1 MVEEDTTT
9 TCLNHDTKRKRSVK
23 LRSEVWNH
31 FSKVENKD
39 GTKAKCKC
47 NYCKKAFSCPSK
59 GGTTHLLR
67 HITELKCPIYRKM
80 QTNKNVGRSQ
90 TLIHV
95 EDKKQIQDAR
105 MVSWQFDQ
113 VKSRSDLAELIIVRE
128 LPFSFV
134 DDPTFRKFVLN
145 LCPKFKFV
153 SRNTIKSDCLKIYQ
167 TEKKRLKDTLQTLSP
182 RICLTTDTWTSK
194 TELPFMALTAH
205 FIDDSW
211 KLHKVILNFVIVPV
225 KASGENL
232 ADIITNCLVEWNIE
246 KICTITMDNH
256 SANDIVAEILSEQY
270 SSRDLLLLG
279 GRHLQVR
286 CWCHV
291 LNLIVQEGIGEIK
304 DSIFRVRKAVKYIKA
319 SPKRKLEFLQY
330 ADQERIPRGKMLVL
344 DLCTRWNSTYLM
356 LESALHFRK
365 AYDRMRSRDMQFK
378 DPPLA
383 EDWEKASVIHKFLET
398 FNIVTKIFSGSEYC
412 TANVFFREVY
422 RILILLRE
430 TSNDLS
436 TLLGKMAFN
445 MLLKFEKY
453 WLDKEPN
460 LLLSVALVLDPR
472 YKLKYLEFCYMKIY
486 DNTLATK
493 FTNRVKC
500 ELKNLFDEYSITCQ
514 VSNPL
519 EGTSK
524 ILKEIVPGD
533 NSSKID
539 MMAEFY
545 KFAEQ
550 EDAINKTELELYL
563 EEKLHP
569 GQIVQEDNFNILDW
583 WKLYAA
589 KYPIMA
595 RMARDIL
602 AIPVS
607 SVASESAFSTGGR
620 VLNKFR
626 SSLLPTTVEA
636 LICSQDWIRGGEIQ
650 CDYGDEFD
658 DDFSR
663 LKISGKS

>member
-1 MVEEDTTT
+1 MIRRE
-9 TCLNHDTKRKRSVK
+9 KRSVK

-31 FSKVENKD
+31 FSKVESKD
-39 GTKAKCKC
+39 GAKAKCKC

-80 QTNKNVGRSQ
+80 QTNKNVGRFQ

-113 VKSRSDLAELIIVRE
+113 VKSRSDLAVLIIVRE

-232 ADIITNCLVEWNIE
+232 VDIITNCL
-246 KICTITMDNH
+246 
-256 SANDIVAEILSEQY
+256 QY

-304 DSIFRVRKAVKYIKA
+304 DSIFRVIRKAVKYIKA

-356 LESALHFRK
+356 LEPALHFIK
-365 AYDRMRSRDMQFK
+365 AYDQ
-378 DPPLA
+378 
-383 EDWEKASVIHKFLET
+383 KASVIHKFLET

-422 RILILLRE
+422 RMLILLHE
-430 TSNDLS
+430 TSNDLT

-500 ELKNLFDEYSITCQ
+500 ELKNLFDEYAITCQ
-514 VSNPL
+514 
-519 EGTSK
+519 
-524 ILKEIVPGD
+524 
-533 NSSKID
+533 ID

-563 EEKLHP
+563 EKKLHP
-569 GQIVQEDNFNILDW
+569 GQIVQEDNYNILDW
-583 WKLYAA
+583 WKLYGA

-650 CDYGDEFD
+650 CDYNDEFD

-663 LKISGKS
+663 KGIDFILSCK

>member
-1 MVEEDTTT
+1 MVEEHTTT

-31 FSKVENKD
+31 FSKVESKD
-39 GTKAKCKC
+39 GAKAKCKC

-59 GGTTHLLR
+59 GGTAHLLC

-80 QTNKNVGRSQ
+80 QTNKNVGKSQ
-90 TLIHV
+90 ALIHV
-95 EDKKQIQDAR
+95 EDKNQIQDAR

-113 VKSRSDLAELIIVRE
+113 VKSRSDLAELIIIQE

-182 RICLTTDTWTSK
+182 RICLTTDTWTFK

-211 KLHKVILNFVIVPV
+211 KLHKVILNFVIVPI
-225 KASGENL
+225 KASG

-256 SANDIVAEILSEQY
+256 SANDIVAEIFSEQY

-279 GRHLQVR
+279 GRHLQE
-286 CWCHV
+286 
-291 LNLIVQEGIGEIK
+291 LEKSKTL
-304 DSIFRVRKAVKYIKA
+304 SRVRKTIKYVKA

-330 ADQERIPRGKMLVL
+330 ADQERIPR
-344 DLCTRWNSTYLM
+344 
-356 LESALHFRK
+356 ALHFRK
-365 AYDRMRSRDMQFK
+365 VYDRMRSRDMQFK

-398 FNIVTKIFSGSEYC
+398 FNIVTKIFSGSEDC
-412 TANVFFREVY
+412 TTNVFFRE
-422 RILILLRE
+422 
-430 TSNDLS
+430 
-436 TLLGKMAFN
+436 
-445 MLLKFEKY
+445 FEKY
-453 WLDKEPN
+453 WLNKEPN

-486 DNTLATK
+486 DNTLATR

-500 ELKNLFDEYSITCQ
+500 ELKNLFDEYTITCQ

-524 ILKEIVPGD
+524 ISKEIMPD
-533 NSSKID
+533 DISSTID

-545 KFAEQ
+545 KLAKQ
-550 EDAINKTELELYL
+550 EDAINKTEMELYL

-607 SVASESAFSTGGR
+607 SVASESAFSIGGR

-636 LICSQDWIRGGEIQ
+636 LICLQIGFVEMKYSVITVMSLTMISQVLRFRERIRSASR
-650 CDYGDEFD
+650 DYCFY
-658 DDFSR
+658 
-663 LKISGKS
+663 

>member
-1 MVEEDTTT
+1 MEVDGTTT
-9 TCLNHDTKRKRSVK
+9 GSNHDIKKTKRAGK

-31 FSKVENKD
+31 FTKVENKD
-39 GTKAKCKC
+39 GAKEKCKC
-47 NYCKKAFSCPSK
+47 NYCKKVFSCPSK

-67 HITELKCPIYRKM
+67 HITDLKCPTYRKM
-80 QTNKNVGRSQ
+80 QINKNVGKSQ
-90 TLIHV
+90 TLLHL
-95 EDKKQIQDAR
+95 EDKNEIQDGKL
-105 MVSWQFDQ
+105 VPWQFDQ
-113 VKSRSDLAELIIVRE
+113 VKSRSDLAELIIVQE
-128 LPFSFV
+128 MPFSFV

-182 RICLTTDTWTSK
+182 RIWLTTDTWTSK
-194 TELPFMALTAH
+194 TELPFMALTGH

-211 KLHKVILNFVIVPV
+211 KLHKVILNFVIVPI

-232 ADIITNCLVEWNIE
+232 ADIIINCLVEWNIE
-246 KICTITMDNH
+246 KVCTITMDNH
-256 SANDIVAEILSEQY
+256 SANDVVGGILSEQY
-270 SSRDLLLLG
+270 SSRGLLLLG

-291 LNLIVQEGIGEIK
+291 LNLIVQDGIAEIK
-304 DSIFRVRKAVKYIKA
+304 DSIYRVRKAVKYIKA

-330 ADQERIPRGKMLVL
+330 ADQERISRGKMLVL
-344 DLCTRWNSTYLM
+344 DLCTRWNSTYLL
-356 LESALHFRK
+356 LESAFHYKK
-365 AYDRMRSRDMQFK
+365 AYDRMRSRDLQFK

-383 EDWEKASVIHKFLET
+383 EDWKKATIIHKFLET
-398 FNIVTKIFSGSEYC
+398 FNMVTKIFSGSEYC

-430 TSNDLS
+430 TSKDLS
-436 TLLGKMAFN
+436 TLLGKMAFK
-445 MLLKFEKY
+445 MLMKFEKY
-453 WLDKEPN
+453 WVEKEPN
-460 LLLSVALVLDPR
+460 LLLSIALVLDPR
-472 YKLKYLEFCYMKIY
+472 YKLKYLEFCYKKIY
-486 DNTLATK
+486 DDTLATML
-493 FTNRVKC
+493 TDRVKC
-500 ELKNLFDEYSITCQ
+500 ELKNLLEEYVIACKVTDS
-514 VSNPL
+514 L

-524 ILKEIVPGD
+524 TPKDTLPVD
-533 NSSKID
+533 NTSKID
-539 MMAEFY
+539 MNMMAEFY
-545 KFAEQ
+545 KFAE
-550 EDAINKTELELYL
+550 EDGGNDKTELEFYL
-563 EEKLHP
+563 EEKLYP
-569 GQIVQEDNFNILDW
+569 SQNVQEDNFNILDW
-583 WKLYAA
+583 WKVNSS

-595 RMARDIL
+595 RMAHDIL

-650 CDYGDEFD
+650 FDCDDEFD
-658 DDFSR
+658 EDFSGIK
-663 LKISGKS
+663 LQ